1 LKTTIILLSLTQLH
15 ICKNQDAQ
23 AHNNL
28 MLHVST
34 DIRNLTIK
42 AGMEHTGEL
51 LDWLKVQYRTTSI
64 STAYTNTATVKKI
77 QIPGDCNPTPT
88 INKLLALFT

>member
-1 LKTTIILLSLTQLH
+1 
-15 ICKNQDAQ
+15 
-23 AHNNL
+23 
-28 MLHVST
+28 
-34 DIRNLTIK
+34 
-42 AGMEHTGEL
+42 MEYTGEL